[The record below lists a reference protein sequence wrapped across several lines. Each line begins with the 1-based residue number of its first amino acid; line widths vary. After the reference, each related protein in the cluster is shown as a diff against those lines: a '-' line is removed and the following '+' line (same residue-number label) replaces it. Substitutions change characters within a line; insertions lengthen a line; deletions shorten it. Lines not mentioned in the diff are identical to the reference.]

1 MGFLFPGWRWSAW
14 PWRKAHMFIHLQ
26 SLKILTKPSNCWS
39 SESSKNLWLSL
50 KTNRTTANFTN
61 QKKGHPRCSGWIN
74 GHRASWGGGTW
85 WHPVA
90 GFDLV
95 NPVWSKIKSAKDV
108 WTLYPYTW
116 YPELF
121 EKSANPKYF
130 PIADSTNLRW
140 TLRILDMEDKAI
152 FIWPAW
158 IGVWWI
164 PEGRWRWSRSFSW
177 DIWRSAPQNGKK
189 SVGKLFDGI
198 FFFLK
203 M

>member
-14 PWRKAHMFIHLQ
+14 PWRNAHMFIHLQ

-50 KTNRTTANFTN
+50 KTNRKTT
-61 QKKGHPRCSGWIN
+61 KKGPNQPTTLVVHGESTATVL
-74 GHRASWGGGTW
+74 HGGGTW

-95 NPVWSKIKSAKDV
+95 NPVWSKIKSAKDA

-116 YPELF
+116 IYLLSRT

-130 PIADSTNLRW
+130 PIADSANLRW

-164 PEGRWRWSRSFSW
+164 PPLVVGLFVPCWWPRSFSW
-177 DIWRSAPQNGKK
+177 DIWRSAR
-189 SVGKLFDGI
+189 KLFDGI
-198 FFFLK
+198 FFFFLK